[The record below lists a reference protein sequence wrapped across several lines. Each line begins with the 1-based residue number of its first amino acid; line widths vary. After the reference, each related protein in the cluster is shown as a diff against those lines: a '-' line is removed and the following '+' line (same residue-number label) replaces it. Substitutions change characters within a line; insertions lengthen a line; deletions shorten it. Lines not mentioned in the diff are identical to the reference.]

1 MAHSR
6 LIRVSTNDPISL
18 LLMAEK
24 YSIVEPTCGAGIGL
38 DAAAEDGL
46 LDTGRWGGEKR
57 REIGVDVHA
66 YIHYPM

>member
-6 LIRVSTNDPISL
+6 FIRVSTNDPISL
-18 LLMAEK
+18 LLTAEE

-46 LDTGRWGGEKR
+46 LDTGQWGGEKPR
-57 REIGVDVHA
+57 AIGVDVRA
-66 YIHYPM
+66 YTDYPM